1 MPIKVLI
8 ADDHKIV
15 LDGLVSLINEHRDM
29 NVVGQATDGRSVVTL
44 AMETDPDIVVMDLT
58 MPILNGIDATR
69 MIIQNAPDIRVIAL
83 SMHSEKR
90 FIRAALK
97 AGASGYLVK
106 ENAFDELVS
115 AIRAVKDSKNY
126 LCPVATK
133 IMMLD
138 YLHHIKAEGNFT
150 DRDILTP
157 RERETLQLLAEG
169 RKTREI
175 AGDLNVSVKTVETHR
190 KNIMDKL
197 DVRSIAELTR
207 YAIREGIIHA

>member
-44 AMETDPDIVVMDLT
+44 AMETDPDVVVMDLT

>member
-69 MIIQNAPDIRVIAL
+69 MIIQKAPDIRVIAL

>member
-69 MIIQNAPDIRVIAL
+69 MIIQKAPDIRVIAL

-157 RERETLQLLAEG
+157 REREILQLLAEG

>member
-157 RERETLQLLAEG
+157 REREILQLLAEG

>member
-69 MIIQNAPDIRVIAL
+69 MIIQKAPDIRVIAL

-115 AIRAVKDSKNY
+115 AIRAVKDRKNY

-157 RERETLQLLAEG
+157 REREILQLLAEG

>member
-44 AMETDPDIVVMDLT
+44 AMETDPDVVVMDLT

-157 RERETLQLLAEG
+157 REREILQLLAEG